1 MTNVNDFKLMK
12 RKLQRII
19 GKSCQAIDDDVG
31 YVRSHLF

>member
-19 GKSCQAIDDDVG
+19 GKSCQAIVILIIWQDI
-31 YVRSHLF
+31 